1 MNPTSSGEEKMTATM
16 NSRNAARMKATDRT
30 IRRINIPT
38 DGEGKSLKIS
48 DYYAENVFDYR
59 KSDMIPQEVKIELKA
74 YTASHSAGKSLSK
87 EHAEVVAKAV
97 GTWAMRRGA
106 THFCHWFQ
114 PLTGSTA
121 EKHDSFLSFSKDD
134 LPIVKLGASALLQGE
149 PDASSFPNGGSR
161 STFEAR
167 GYTSWDLSSPLFLRE
182 GENGKTLCIPT
193 AFISYTGD
201 ALDIKT
207 PHLRSIT
214 ALDKAATK
222 FMKVIGKTDTEHV
235 YSNCGCEQEYFL
247 IDKAM
252 YILRPDLV
260 MTGRTLFGSLTSRNQ
275 QLSDHYF
282 GTVPERVLAFMQE
295 LDYKLHRLGIPSK
308 TRHNEVAPGQYEL
321 APIFEDS
328 NLAAD
333 HNQLLMAVIKKVAE
347 KHNFVGILHEKPFA
361 GVNGSGKHLNWSM
374 SDNTGHNLLE
384 PGQNPQDN
392 YRFLAMVSCV
402 VEAVKRNSKALRMA
416 IASHGNDHRLGANEA
431 PPSIIS
437 VYLGETLDKIYDA
450 ILEGKDFVPSND
462 KFLESGAGQLAH
474 LLKDNTDRNRT
485 SPFAF
490 TGNKFEFRAVGSS
503 QAVGFPSTI
512 LNAAMS
518 EVLNEATVLVESYMK
533 DGKSTDEALLELI
546 RHYMGR
552 SNDVVFGG
560 DGYSSEWVVEAK
572 KRGLPNL
579 RTTPDA
585 LGVLKDSKLT
595 SFLTEQGIF
604 RGDELETRYNVAME
618 NYCMLREI
626 EFQTLVSMV
635 NQNVLSAGLDYK
647 LRLAQIITAGKS
659 NGLESSVE
667 TDIYKRIN
675 MIIENLYDSSRE
687 LDRAL
692 EALDEDIEK
701 RANALANNL
710 LPLSEKVADNCNALE
725 EMVPDDLWQLPKYYD
740 MLFLR

>member
-1 MNPTSSGEEKMTATM
+1 
-16 NSRNAARMKATDRT
+16 
-30 IRRINIPT
+30 
-38 DGEGKSLKIS
+38 
-48 DYYAENVFDYR
+48 
-59 KSDMIPQEVKIELKA
+59 
-74 YTASHSAGKSLSK
+74 
-87 EHAEVVAKAV
+87 
-97 GTWAMRRGA
+97 MRRGA

-114 PLTGSTA
+114 PLTGGTA
-121 EKHDSFLSFSKDD
+121 EKHDSFLSFSKEDA
-134 LPIVKLGASALLQGE
+134 PIVKLGAAALMQGE

-182 GENGKTLCIPT
+182 GTNGKTLCIPT

-207 PHLRSIT
+207 PHLRSVT
-214 ALDKAATK
+214 ALDRAATK
-222 FMKVIGKTDTEHV
+222 FMKAIGKTETENVH
-235 YSNCGCEQEYFL
+235 STCGCEQEYFL
-247 IDKAM
+247 VDKAM
-252 YILRPDLV
+252 YYLRPDLV

-308 TRHNEVAPGQYEL
+308 TRHNEVAPGQYEI
-321 APIFEDS
+321 APIFSDS

-384 PGQNPQDN
+384 PGQKPEDN
-392 YRFLAMVSCV
+392 YRFLAMVACV
-402 VEAVKRNSKALRMA
+402 VETVKRNSGALRMA

-437 VYLGETLDKIYDA
+437 VYLGETLDKIFNA
-450 ILEGKDFVPSND
+450 ILEGKDFTPDNN

-512 LNAAMS
+512 LNAAMA
-518 EVLNEATVLVESYMK
+518 EVLNEATTLVESYIES
-533 DGKSTDEALLELI
+533 GKSKDEALLELI

-552 SNDVVFGG
+552 SQDVVFGG
-560 DGYSSEWVVEAK
+560 DGYSADWVQEAK

-579 RTTPDA
+579 RTTPEA
-585 LGVLKDSKLT
+585 LAVLKDPKLT
-595 SFLTEQGIF
+595 GFLTEQGIF
-604 RGDELETRYNVAME
+604 RGDELETRYNVAMD

-635 NQNVLSAGLDYK
+635 NQNVLPSGLEYK
-647 LRLAQIITAGKS
+647 LRLAQIITASKS
-659 NGLESSVE
+659 TGLESSVE
-667 TDIYKRIN
+667 TDLYKRIN
-675 MIIENLYDSSRE
+675 MTIENLYDSSRE

-692 EALDEDIEK
+692 DGLEDDTEA

-725 EMVPDDLWQLPKYYD
+725 EMVPDDLWKLPKYYD

>member
-1 MNPTSSGEEKMTATM
+1 MNSRNFAKMTAT
-16 NSRNAARMKATDRT
+16 SRT
-30 IRRINIPT
+30 IRKMEMPV
-38 DGEGKSLKIS
+38 DSEGKSLKIS
-48 DYYAENVFDYR
+48 DYYGENVFDYR
-59 KSDMIPQEVKIELKA
+59 KSSVIPKEVKKELED
-74 YTASHSAGKSLSK
+74 YIASHSTGKSLSK

-97 GTWAMRRGA
+97 STWAMRRGA

-121 EKHDSFLSFSKDD
+121 EKHDSFLSFSKEDT
-134 LPIVKLGASALLQGE
+134 PIVKLGAGQLLQGE

-182 GENGKTLCIPT
+182 GANGKTLCIPT

-214 ALDKAATK
+214 ALDQAATK
-222 FMKVIGKTDTEHV
+222 FMKAVGKADTEHV
-235 YSNCGCEQEYFL
+235 QSNCGCEQEYFL
-247 IDKAM
+247 VDKAM
-252 YILRPDLV
+252 YFLRPDLV

-282 GTVPERVLAFMQE
+282 GTIPQRVLAFMQE
-295 LDYKLHRLGIPSK
+295 LDFKLHRLGIPAK

-321 APIFEDS
+321 APIFENS

-333 HNQLLMAVIKKVAE
+333 HNQLIMALIKKVAE
-347 KHNFVGILHEKPFA
+347 KHDFVGILHEKPFA
-361 GVNGSGKHLNWSM
+361 GINGSGKHLNWSM
-374 SDNTGHNLLE
+374 SDNTGLNLLE

-392 YRFLAMVSCV
+392 YRFLAIVACV
-402 VEAVKRNSKALRMA
+402 VETVKRNAKALRMA

-437 VYLGETLDKIYDA
+437 VYLGETLDQIFNA
-450 ILEGKDFVPSND
+450 ILEGKDFTPNND
-462 KFLESGAGQLAH
+462 KLLESGAGQLAH

-512 LNAAMS
+512 LNAAIA
-518 EVLNEATVLVESYMK
+518 EVLNEATGLVKSYMEG
-533 DGKSTDEALLELI
+533 GKSTDEALLELI

-552 SNDVVFGG
+552 SGDVVFSG
-560 DGYSSEWVVEAK
+560 DGYGDEWVAEAK
-572 KRGLPNL
+572 RRGLPNL
-579 RTTPDA
+579 RTTPEA
-585 LGVLKDSKLT
+585 LGVLKDPKLT
-595 SFLTEQGIF
+595 GFLTEQGIF
-604 RGDELETRYNVAME
+604 RGNELETRYNVAMD

-626 EFQTLVSMV
+626 EFQTLISMV
-635 NQNVLSAGLDYK
+635 NQSVLPSGLEYK
-647 LRLAQIITAGKS
+647 LKLAQIITASKTT
-659 NGLESSVE
+659 GLESSVE
-667 TDIYKRIN
+667 TDLYKRIN
-675 MIIENLYDSSRE
+675 MVIENLYDSSRE
-687 LDRAL
+687 LSRAL
-692 EALDEDIEK
+692 EALEDDTEA

-710 LPLSEKVADNCNALE
+710 LPLSEKVAQNCNALE
-725 EMVPDDLWQLPKYYD
+725 EMVPDDLWKLPKYYD